1 MVRDTKFRLKLV
13 AAFALGSLALNVI
26 TISGHWDGIAGYWGF
41 LNLIPFI
48 LSMFIAGNP
57 HSGSEVAICVL
68 SMIQWATVGYLIGKV
83 IR

>member
-1 MVRDTKFRLKLV
+1 MLRDTKFRLTLV
-13 AAFALGSLALNVI
+13 TAFALGSLALNVI
-26 TISGHWDGIAGYWGF
+26 TMSGHWDGLAGYWEF
-41 LNLIPFI
+41 ANLIPFI

-57 HSGSEVAICVL
+57 HSGSEVVICVL